1 MAEDNQVT
9 EEEVTKE
16 NKNSIEKDKTPKQL
30 ENWSKR
36 VEKGQ
41 TEEHANLAR
50 RLQREKDLQKKEA
63 RTPTPAAAHRPHP
76 TTASCALFKF
86 DLLSRS
92 SPYVQLASAAFD
104 DHYSPVKAA
113 DYIEQRLR
121 PAIAYYQRR
130 VPFNTYF
137 GMAMKVLLLT
147 AAVASS
153 ILARY
158 NYSQLVVIATAFASM
173 ITAYSEFAD
182 AGRKVER

>member
-50 RLQREKDLQKKEA
+50 RLQREKYLQKKEA

-76 TTASCALFKF
+76 TNASCALFKF
-86 DLLSRS
+86 DVLSRS
-92 SPYVQLASAAFD
+92 SPRICSLLV
-104 DHYSPVKAA
+104 
-113 DYIEQRLR
+113 
-121 PAIAYYQRR
+121 RR
-130 VPFNTYF
+130 STTTTRQSRRRTTSNS
-137 GMAMKVLLLT
+137 G
-147 AAVASS
+147 
-153 ILARY
+153 
-158 NYSQLVVIATAFASM
+158 
-173 ITAYSEFAD
+173 
-182 AGRKVER
+182 